1 MEQIDGQ
8 STGEVMLQ
16 GQYRGFTTTI
26 RAIHDG
32 NPTEQPQRGKKPG
45 RKQAIPDHLVPV
57 AKKFLATGLGYR
69 SVAKILRENYDLR
82 LHWTRV
88 RDLHK
93 GKGVYAR
100 FME

>member
-1 MEQIDGQ
+1 MEKSNDQ
-8 STGEVMLQ
+8 STAEVMLQ
-16 GQYRGFTTTI
+16 GPYRGFTTTMG
-26 RAIHDG
+26 AIHDE
-32 NPTEQPQRGKKPG
+32 NLTKQPPQYKKPG

-69 SVAKILRENYDLR
+69 SVARVLRENYDLR

-100 FME
+100 FTE